1 MTVKADKVTGAA
13 SANMIGDFNFGA
25 AQSDNFF
32 RLYGDTDGDADVD
45 ARDLQAFRRAYL
57 NNSTAYDPLVDFNGN
72 GAVQSDTA
80 DFNAFRTAYLFRN
93 RRR

>member
-1 MTVKADKVTGAA
+1 
-13 SANMIGDFNFGA
+13 MIGDFNFGA

-45 ARDLQAFRRAYL
+45 ARDLQAFEGHPEQY
-57 NNSTAYDPLVDFNGN
+57 STSYNPLVDFDGD
-72 GAVQSDTA
+72 GVVQSDTA
-80 DFNAFRTAYLFRN
+80 DFNAFRNAYLFRN